1 MATPTR
7 KKIKP
12 ARAHATSAKA
22 AHGGSS
28 FFGSYLTQSRAPLT
42 ILVFL
47 LPLLISYEI
56 LLALALR
63 SADGVV
69 VTNEAHRW
77 ILSLFGAFELG
88 AVGLWLPGVLVV
100 AILLIWHSVERRPWK
115 VEGAVVGLM
124 WSESIVL
131 ALPLLVFSQAALRIP
146 QSAVAGVEF
155 DSLSLGGKIAVS
167 VGAGIYEEL
176 LFRLGLIGV
185 LLMVF
190 EDALK
195 TSRAVGTSIAI
206 GLSALAF
213 MGYHSLRDASG
224 SVLPSRVVFFL
235 GAGVYF
241 GVLYV
246 ARGFGIAVGAHAF
259 YDMGSAIFAAVASPS
274 ASADS

>member
-1 MATPTR
+1 MATSTR

-12 ARAHATSAKA
+12 ARAHATSAKKA
-22 AHGGSS
+22 QGGSS

-146 QSAVAGVEF
+146 PAAGQPSPGQNLVGQAVQF
-155 DSLSLGGKIAVS
+155 
-167 VGAGIYEEL
+167 EL
-176 LFRLGLIGV
+176 RGFL
-185 LLMVF
+185 
-190 EDALK
+190 
-195 TSRAVGTSIAI
+195 TTSI
-206 GLSALAF
+206 
-213 MGYHSLRDASG
+213 
-224 SVLPSRVVFFL
+224 VVFF
-235 GAGVYF
+235 
-241 GVLYV
+241 
-246 ARGFGIAVGAHAF
+246 GFGQLKLQVRGPLSIGPH
-259 YDMGSAIFAAVASPS
+259 GSVIDHGPR
-274 ASADS
+274 